1 MFKRIYVDNYR
12 CLVNFDLPLN
22 EITLLLGRNGTGKTS
37 LLDITFALRELL
49 SGRAKI
55 SDPCIFPQR
64 TLTAWQTNRIQVF
77 EVEVV
82 VHSDHLCYRIEID
95 HDPSKDRARIS
106 KEMLFSENG
115 QPLFLFENGDVH
127 LFRDDH
133 SRGPDYSVDWTE
145 SALARVA
152 PRDNNTRLTAF
163 LDFMRNVIVCDLYPA
178 NFEHES
184 ARHDLM
190 LTRDARNFASWYQHL
205 QLEQPG
211 RVESFRSA
219 LKQIIGGFD
228 GIRLPKVGVNTR
240 AFVMDFRE
248 AGKEFS
254 LGLDEI
260 SDGQRALIA
269 LYAIVHLSA
278 GLGCTIF
285 LDEPENYLALA
296 EIQPWLMALSEVCGR
311 DIPQAVICS
320 HHPELIDF
328 LGYGHG
334 VSLAKEVSG
343 ATKWSYVTEVDPPG
357 NSPLKL
363 SEVIARGWER

>member
-1 MFKRIYVDNYR
+1 MFKRLYIDNYR
-12 CLVNFDLPLN
+12 CLVNFDLPLKA
-22 EITLLLGRNGTGKTS
+22 ITLLLGRNGTGKTS
-37 LLDITFALRELL
+37 LLDVIFAIRELL

-55 SDPCIFPQR
+55 TDPFVFPSR
-64 TLTAWQTNRIQVF
+64 TLTAWQNNRFQVF
-77 EVEVV
+77 E
-82 VHSDHLCYRIEID
+82 IEIAIND
-95 HDPSKDRARIS
+95 DCLSYRVEIEHDIKQDQARIS
-106 KEMLFSENG
+106 KEMLSAKDG
-115 QPLFLFENGDVH
+115 QPLFRFEKGDVH

-133 SRGPDYSVDWTE
+133 SEGPIYSADWTE

-152 PRDNNTRLTAF
+152 PRDTNTRLTAF
-163 LDFMRNVIVCDLYPA
+163 LDIMRKVIVCGLYPA
-178 NFEHES
+178 HFEHES

-211 RVESFRSA
+211 RVEIFRTA
-219 LKQIIGGFD
+219 LKDVIDGFD
-228 GIRLPKVGVNTR
+228 GIRLPKVGTNTR

-260 SDGQRALIA
+260 SDGQRALSA

-278 GLGCTIF
+278 GLGYTLF

-296 EIQPWLMALSEVCGR
+296 EIQPWLIDLSEVCGTE
-311 DIPQAVICS
+311 IPQAVICS

-328 LGYGHG
+328 LGYAHG
-334 VSLAKEVSG
+334 ISLAREVSG
-343 ATKWSYVTEVDPPG
+343 VTKWTSISDANPG
-357 NSPLKL
+357 GENPLKL
-363 SEVIARGWER
+363 SEIVARGWER